1 MAVDRAAAARAIG
14 DFLKA
19 LGFDPAEHSDLTD
32 TPERVTEAFTEDL
45 LRGHGVDVKQLILG
59 GSCEAPPATKSGPV
73 AVTGIAVATICP
85 HHLLPALGYASIVYL
100 PGSSLLGIGT
110 LTALVDA
117 FARRL
122 TLQEAIGQNVVSAL
136 IEHAGARGAY
146 CELEL
151 EHACLRARGE
161 RQTSAVV
168 RSSARSGEFS
178 GPAAVSEIMLAL
190 GRARAGSEHPKG
202 CSMPE
207 RP

>member
-19 LGFDPAEHSDLTD
+19 LGFDPGTHADLTD
-32 TPERVTEAFTEDL
+32 TPERVTEAFADDL
-45 LRGHGVDVKQLILG
+45 LRGYDVNVRDLLRK
-59 GSCEAPPATKSGPV
+59 GSCEAPAATKSGPV
-73 AVTGIAVATICP
+73 AVTGIAIATTCP
-85 HHLLPALGYASIVYL
+85 HHLLPALGRASVVYL
-100 PGSSLLGIGT
+100 PGATLLGIGT

-151 EHACLRARGE
+151 EHGCLRARGE
-161 RQTSAVV
+161 QQASAVV
-168 RSSARSGEFS
+168 RSSARAGEFS
-178 GPAAVSEIMLAL
+178 SAAALTEIALAL
-190 GRARAGSEHPKG
+190 GRARGDA
-202 CSMPE
+202 
-207 RP
+207 

>member
-19 LGFDPAEHSDLTD
+19 LGFDPAQHADLAD
-32 TPERVTEAFTEDL
+32 TPERVTEAFTDDL
-45 LRGHGVDVKQLILG
+45 LRGHGVDVRELIRK
-59 GSCEAPPATKSGPV
+59 GSCEAPPAVKHGPV
-73 AVTGIAVATICP
+73 AVTGIAVATTCP
-85 HHLLPALGYASIVYL
+85 HHLLPALGRASIVYL
-100 PGSSLLGIGT
+100 PGAMLLGIGT

-151 EHACLRARGE
+151 EHGCLRARGE
-161 RQTSAVV
+161 RQASSVV
-168 RSSARSGEFS
+168 RSSARAGEFS
-178 GPAAVSEIMLAL
+178 GAAAVSEIALAL
-190 GRARAGSEHPKG
+190 GRARGAA
-202 CSMPE
+202 
-207 RP
+207 